1 VTEMRR
7 TDEACDPPVT
17 VALLTPPGRAALAV
31 VGVAGPGAVAAVDRL
46 FTPRGGRPLADRG
59 DGDIAYGTWR
69 PSGEDVVVVRHAD
82 DRVEVL
88 GHGGA
93 AAPEAV
99 LQGLEADGAVRA
111 RWEAC
116 LDGLPCRREALA
128 ALPLALGPR
137 AAMILVRQ
145 ASGAL
150 DEALD
155 QLARLRARGDHEA
168 AAGLGRRLLAA
179 SRIGLRLTTP
189 WRVMLSGAV
198 NAGKSSLLNAL
209 LGHSRS
215 LVAPLPGTTRDLIVA
230 TAVIGGWPVELVDA
244 AGHRPD
250 GVVPSAVERA
260 GIAKAA
266 AAQAG
271 ADLVLRVVAADAAA
285 GERPQPEAG
294 ELLVLSKADLPA
306 ARRWPDVI
314 ATSAV
319 TGAGI
324 DALLA
329 AIGDRLV
336 PEGVRDP
343 DLLSGPVPFTARQVA
358 EIRRFVP
365 TEP

>member
-1 VTEMRR
+1 MRR

-155 QLARLRARGDHEA
+155 QLARLHARGDHEA

-209 LGHSRS
+209 R
-215 LVAPLPGTTRDLIVA
+215 PGLALEVGRVSDIWQKGKHTT
-230 TAVIGGWPVELVDA
+230 
-244 AGHRPD
+244 
-250 GVVPSAVERA
+250 VVPELIALDDGWIADTPGIRGYAIWDVEAEVLDEGFREIAAHIGECAFSDCTHIHERGCAVRASVERGDISRA
-260 GIAKAA
+260 RYESYMK
-266 AAQAG
+266 
-271 ADLVLRVVAADAAA
+271 LRD
-285 GERPQPEAG
+285 
-294 ELLVLSKADLPA
+294 EL
-306 ARRWPDVI
+306 
-314 ATSAV
+314 
-319 TGAGI
+319 
-324 DALLA
+324 
-329 AIGDRLV
+329 
-336 PEGVRDP
+336 
-343 DLLSGPVPFTARQVA
+343 ARQ
-358 EIRRFVP
+358 RK
-365 TEP
+365 